1 MPFFDCGYYM
11 QQEYIKPFVMRPREG
26 DYCSIALEL
35 DAGVWWLNL
44 PRQIR
49 RTIPMPNSAY
59 RFFRCYFPQR

>member
-11 QQEYIKPFVMRPREG
+11 QQEYIKPFVMRPRE

-49 RTIPMPNSAY
+49 RTIPMPISAY
-59 RFFRCYFPQR
+59 LFCHFYFPQG